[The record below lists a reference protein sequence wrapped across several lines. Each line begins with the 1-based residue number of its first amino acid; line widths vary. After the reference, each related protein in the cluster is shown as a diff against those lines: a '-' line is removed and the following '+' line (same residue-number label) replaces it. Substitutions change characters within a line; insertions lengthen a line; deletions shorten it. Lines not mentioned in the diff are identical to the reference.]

1 MAFGVDKLLRKLG
14 VPMTVTS
21 RGEESSVR
29 GIFQQVDSR
38 SWQNLNREFSSV
50 GEVNMG
56 RFLYLGPAEPEISV
70 GDRVKWEGR
79 SYVFRRAERVML
91 GRKPLYCWG
100 FCLEE
105 GGADTW

>member
-1 MAFGVDKLLRKLG
+1 MALGVDKLLRKLG
-14 VPMTVTS
+14 VPMTVTA
-21 RGEESSVR
+21 RGQESDVR

-38 SWQNLNREFSSV
+38 SWQNLNREFSPV

-56 RFLYLGPAEPEISV
+56 RFLYFGPAEPVICV
-70 GDRVKWEGR
+70 GDRVQWEGR
-79 SYVFRRAERVML
+79 SFVFRRAERVML

-105 GGADTW
+105 GGEDTW